1 MKKEG
6 GLKTKN
12 LSHKESKPNEP
23 LVSVI
28 TVVRNGEKDLEKTI
42 KSIINQTYS
51 NIEYIIVDG
60 DSSDGTLDIIKK
72 YEDKIDYWISE
83 PDKGIYDGMNKGIDM
98 TTGDWTIF
106 MNSGDVF
113 YSENTVEKVINEIEK
128 DTDLAFGDWIVN
140 YPQYGNIK
148 KHRKAGELKD
158 LWKGMILSHQA
169 LFSRANI
176 LKENKFDYYNYKS
189 AADYDF
195 VIKAYYKKY
204 KFQKIN
210 QIIAVVTA
218 GGFSDIKRV
227 NVVKEY
233 LRTLKK
239 YDKNI
244 FHHLYYLFLIFKIM
258 FKDCIKKI
266 IPNKFLVKIY
276 KEIK

>member
-12 LSHKESKPNEP
+12 LFHKESKPNKP

-28 TVVRNGEKDLEKTI
+28 TVVKNGEKDLEKTI
-42 KSIINQTYS
+42 KSVINQTYS

-60 DSSDGTLDIIKK
+60 GSTDETLNIIKK

-98 TTGDWTIF
+98 VEGDWIIF
-106 MNSGDVF
+106 MNSGDIF
-113 YSENTVEKVINEIEK
+113 YSKNIVEKVINNIQK

-148 KHRKAGELKD
+148 KHRKAGKLND
-158 LWKGMILSHQA
+158 LWKGMIFFHQT
-169 LFSRANI
+169 LFTRTNI

-218 GGFSDIKRV
+218 GGLSDVKRV
-227 NVVKEY
+227 NSIKER
-233 LRTLKK
+233 LTILKK

-258 FKDCIKKI
+258 FKDCIKKTM
-266 IPNKFLVKIY
+266 PNKFLVKIY

>member
-12 LSHKESKPNEP
+12 LFHKESKPNEP

-42 KSIINQTYS
+42 KSVINQTYS

-60 DSSDGTLDIIKK
+60 GSTDGTLDIIKK

-98 TTGDWTIF
+98 VKGDWIIF
-106 MNSGDVF
+106 MNSGDIF
-113 YSENTVEKVINEIEK
+113 YLKNTVENVVNEIEK
-128 DTDLAFGDWIVN
+128 DTDLAFGDWIVK

-158 LWKGMILSHQA
+158 LWKGMIFFHQA
-169 LFSRANI
+169 LFTRTNI
-176 LKENKFDYYNYKS
+176 LKENKFDYYNYKT

-210 QIIAVVTA
+210 QIIAMVTA
-218 GGFSDIKRV
+218 GGISDVKRV
-227 NVVKEY
+227 DVIKEQLAILKEY
-233 LRTLKK
+233 
-239 YDKNI
+239 DNNI
-244 FHHLYYLFLIFKIM
+244 FHRLYYFFLIFNSM

-266 IPNKFLVKIY
+266 TPNKFLVKIY